1 MLYKKTTWKTPAGE
15 KYFKIT
21 HRKTGTLTILSRDVS
36 YAERLFLLVIGVNKY
51 RCKISYRVSV

>member
-21 HRKTGTLTILSRDVS
+21 YRKTGTLTILSRDVS

-51 RCKISYRVSV
+51 RGKISYRVSV